1 MGRKHAGNALDVAGT
16 QITGDQMLDKLFAD
30 ERRYILVMDNVVDGG
45 VEVLLLRLS
54 RRRSVTRFSN
64 VLGPRSW

>member
-1 MGRKHAGNALDVAGT
+1 MGRKHAGNALDVART
-16 QITGDQMLDKLFAD
+16 QIGDQMLDKLFAD

-54 RRRSVTRFSN
+54 RRQCDRFSN